1 MDPTWDTFCGINIG
15 IAERMTDPGMPQ
27 RLQIEEMPGIDG
39 ARASDFGRRGRMIEV
54 RGYVV
59 AYTYQE
65 IIDYKDLFKTDLLRI
80 MGTYVHYVTDC
91 GEVAVDVYDYCRMVD
106 YRLFGPVGWEPGSD
120 RRSQS
125 FVARFNQ
132 DFW

>member
-1 MDPTWDTFCGINIG
+1 
-15 IAERMTDPGMPQ
+15 MTDPGMPQ

-39 ARASDFGRRGRMIEV
+39 ARASDFGRRNRMIEV

-59 AYTYQE
+59 AA
-65 IIDYKDLFKTDLLRI
+65 DYNAIVVIKNAIKDDLLGV
-80 MGTYVHYVTDC
+80 MGVFVHYVQDF
-91 GEVAVDVYDYCRMVD
+91 GSVSEDYDYCRMVD

-125 FVARFNQ
+125 FVARFEQ
-132 DFW
+132 DYW